1 MIDNK
6 TYYQILE
13 VEKNASFDNIKKSYR
28 KLSFLYHPDKNPSKE
43 EEFKKINEAYEVLSD
58 PQRRQEYDTNI
69 RFSYFGNDVDMD
81 MGMGMDM
88 NLGGSGLGLMGGIL
102 EGMLNSKLNSMN
114 RKKQQNPNSGGIE
127 IDNIFKMFSNI
138 PQSQHA
144 NDFENIF
151 MFSGPPDT
159 SNMPN
164 PGPRA
169 PEDLRVENS
178 ITFEESYFGCCI
190 PIKISREI
198 KNGKKIYTEIEKVYL
213 TIPQG
218 VDNDEI
224 ITIKDK
230 GNIID
235 GLQGDVKVHLK
246 VHPHD
251 KFSRDGMNLIFKK
264 EVSFKESLCG
274 FDFVL
279 EHINDKNMKLSSS
292 RGNIIQNGDK
302 KILKGLGFNRNDKQ
316 GDLIINFKVLHPP
329 HKLTEEQL
337 KLIDEMF

>member
-6 TYYQILE
+6 TYYQILD
-13 VEKNASFDNIKKSYR
+13 VEQNASFEKIKKSYR

-58 PQRRQEYDTNI
+58 PQRRQEYDMKI
-69 RFSYFGNDVDMD
+69 KFSYFGNDIDMEE
-81 MGMGMDM
+81 MDM
-88 NLGGSGLGLMGGIL
+88 NFGGFMGDILG
-102 EGMLNSKLNSMN
+102 GMLNSKFNSMN
-114 RKKQQNPNSGGIE
+114 RQNQKNPNAGGIE
-127 IDNIFKMFSNI
+127 IDNLFKMFSNI
-138 PQSQHA
+138 PQTQHA
-144 NDFENIF
+144 NDFENVF
-151 MFSGPPDT
+151 MFSTPPERQNT
-159 SNMPN
+159 YHQV
-164 PGPRA
+164 
-169 PEDLRVENS
+169 PEDLRVENE

-198 KNGKKIYTEIEKVYL
+198 KNGKKTYSETEKVYL

-224 ITIKDK
+224 ISIKDK

-235 GLQGDVKVHLK
+235 GIQGDVKVHLK
-246 VHPHD
+246 VQPHD
-251 KFSRDGMNLIFKK
+251 KFSRSGMNLIYKK

-274 FDFVL
+274 FEFVL
-279 EHINDKNMKLSSS
+279 EHINDKSMKLSSS

-329 HKLTEEQL
+329 QKLTEEQL
-337 KLIDEMF
+337 KTIDKIF